1 MPFLLQ
7 NDDVSAAQKRFF
19 SFYSIVLKQWKRCVV
34 VVCGRDGNEQHGN
47 DDDII
52 VSIDIFGVNIN
63 MDIHNFSV
71 SLREEDSEGNGGAQY
86 GPTSRLF
93 CRPKG

>member
-1 MPFLLQ
+1 M
-7 NDDVSAAQKRFF
+7 
-19 SFYSIVLKQWKRCVV
+19 V

-52 VSIDIFGVNIN
+52 VSIDIFGINID

-71 SLREEDSEGNGGAQY
+71 SLREEDSEGNGGAE
-86 GPTSRLF
+86 R
-93 CRPKG
+93 RPSSALLRRP